1 MNNQSKIVNSVAP
14 KGRPMKNKRK
24 KRKPNKRY
32 HKITVCWEEKFMP
45 ILLQHHGTHSQGI
58 FHRLMKKSSTLRST
72 LKRRSREYEV
82 EFNIALSDIRELF
95 LSNYG
100 TPCKYCPSILSIRNM
115 VCDHVV
121 PLSCGGPSTKGNVEM
136 ICRRCNTR
144 KGPLTSEEYQM
155 VVKWLNNQ
163 PERISSY
170 IFRKLSGKE
179 MF

>member
-1 MNNQSKIVNSVAP
+1 
-14 KGRPMKNKRK
+14 MKQHRHRK
-24 KRKPNKRY
+24 HR
-32 HKITVCWEEKFMP
+32 HKITMDWEKKFMP
-45 ILLQHHGTHSQGI
+45 LLKQHHGTHSQGI

-72 LKRRSREYEV
+72 LKRRSKEYEV
-82 EFNIALSDIRELF
+82 EFNISLASIRELF

-100 TPCKYCPSILSIRNM
+100 SSCKYCTNILIVSNM

-121 PLSCGGPSTKGNVEM
+121 PLSCGGPSTLINVEI

-144 KGPLTSEEYQM
+144 KGPLTSNEYQK
-155 VVKWLNNQ
+155 VVNWLNLQ
-163 PERISSY
+163 PEQISSY